1 MFHFGFRAEGKGE
14 RWNELCPGLGFTGN
28 GKNGSHQILYGAPA
42 GV

>member
-1 MFHFGFRAEGKGE
+1 MLGSGLKGREKDE
-14 RWNELCPGLGFTGN
+14 RSYVLEGLGFTGN